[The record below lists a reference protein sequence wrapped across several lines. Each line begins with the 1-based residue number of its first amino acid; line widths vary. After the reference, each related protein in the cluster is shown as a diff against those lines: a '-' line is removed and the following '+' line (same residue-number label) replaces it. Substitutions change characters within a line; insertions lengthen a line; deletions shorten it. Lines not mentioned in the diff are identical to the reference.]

1 MKYYLL
7 ILCMLPFKIFAQ
19 NLNYN
24 DLTNILSETIVQ
36 SSDYLENKGYRIF
49 NTNSNTNDNKISY
62 IWDKQGKSNPSVSY
76 LLITWN
82 KSKNYK
88 MVWYQFHTLSH
99 FNFLKNHLE
108 KSGFKLTDSYVELES
123 LYYQYT
129 SSRYSVTISKGEK
142 KYTFSIR
149 YNWDKVL
156 NNEIIPKY

>member
-1 MKYYLL
+1 
-7 ILCMLPFKIFAQ
+7 
-19 NLNYN
+19 
-24 DLTNILSETIVQ
+24 
-36 SSDYLENKGYRIF
+36 
-49 NTNSNTNDNKISY
+49 
-62 IWDKQGKSNPSVSY
+62 
-76 LLITWN
+76 
-82 KSKNYK
+82 

-142 KYTFSIR
+142 NYTFSIR

>member
-36 SSDYLENKGYRIF
+36 SNDYLENKGYRIF

-62 IWDKQGKSNPSVSY
+62 IWDKHGTLNPSVSY

-88 MVWYQFHTLSH
+88 MVWYQFHSLSH
-99 FNFLKNHLE
+99 YNSLLK
-108 KSGFKLTDSYVELES
+108 TIES
-123 LYYQYT
+123 LNFKRTESYYKFESLNSIYENDT
-129 SSRYSVTISKGEK
+129 YNISISKAANH
-142 KYTFSIR
+142 YTFSIR
-149 YNWDKVL
+149 YQFNKL
-156 NNEIIPKY
+156 LLKEIKPKF

>member
-62 IWDKQGKSNPSVSY
+62 IWDKHGKSNPSVSY

-88 MVWYQFHTLSH
+88 MVWYQFHSLSH
-99 FNFLKNHLE
+99 YNSLLK
-108 KSGFKLTDSYVELES
+108 TIES
-123 LYYQYT
+123 LNFKRTESYYKFESLNSIYENDT
-129 SSRYSVTISKGEK
+129 YNISISKAANH
-142 KYTFSIR
+142 YTFSIR
-149 YNWDKVL
+149 YQFNKL
-156 NNEIIPKY
+156 LLKEIKPKF